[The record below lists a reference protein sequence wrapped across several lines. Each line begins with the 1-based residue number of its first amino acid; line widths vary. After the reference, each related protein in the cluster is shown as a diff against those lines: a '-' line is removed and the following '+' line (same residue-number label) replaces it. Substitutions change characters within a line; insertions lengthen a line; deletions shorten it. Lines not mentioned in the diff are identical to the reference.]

1 MKRSSPTLDGNR
13 RHAGPNLLLLT
24 LVYLGLLIA
33 GGSTVSAAFH
43 IPHDSV
49 EAAVAFVAKH
59 NWAIRWG
66 SFCELGS
73 AIPLGIFIAVTVS
86 RLRFLGVRAA
96 GETIAFFGGIG
107 ATMMLM
113 FSALCTWSLTRPGIA
128 EATGA
133 VRALQ
138 ALGFVG
144 GGPGFAVPLGLFLA
158 GVSIAA
164 GLSKLIPRW
173 LMWLGL
179 AVALAC
185 ELASLTLLNFTA
197 GYFIPVGRFMSI
209 IWMIGVALTL
219 PASILD
225 SAAENGRTSGA

>member
-1 MKRSSPTLDGNR
+1 MSTPAIH
-13 RHAGPNLLLLT
+13 RHAGPNLLFLT

-43 IPHDSV
+43 IPHDST
-49 EAAVAFVAKH
+49 AVAFVGSH
-59 NWAIRWG
+59 SWAIRWG

-73 AIPLGIFIAVTVS
+73 AIPLGIFIAATVS
-86 RLRFLGVRAA
+86 RLRFLGIRAA
-96 GETIAFFGGIG
+96 GETIAFLGGAG
-107 ATMMLM
+107 AALMLM
-113 FSALCTWSLTRPGIA
+113 FSALCSWSLTRPGIA
-128 EATGA
+128 ESNGA

-138 ALGFVG
+138 ALGFDG
-144 GGPGFAVPLGLFLA
+144 GGPGFAVPLGLFVA
-158 GVSIAA
+158 GVSLTA

-185 ELASLTLLNFTA
+185 ELGSLTLLNFTA
-197 GYFIPVGRFMSI
+197 GYFIPVGRFVSI

-219 PASILD
+219 PASLPD
-225 SAAENGRTSGA
+225 SVSDGGITAAA